1 MLIYFPI
8 LVKLVFGDL
17 CKVGIIGTTDW
28 TRLERLALF
37 LNGRLLPNALLA
49 PSPTLH
55 RRRPCADG
63 SNRLRG
69 CCTLLTSRFKG
80 RFMRPPPVH
89 SRVENDILSPSL
101 PHRRASSHT
110 GSIRP
115 SSPRSSF
122 GSRSPAAANNQALY
136 AAIPAL
142 PPSSHHRAELPLPRS
157 PLDPSTPRV
166 GSRVKVSHKQKTLF
180 GRVLYV
186 GQTHFSTRPET
197 MWAGIRLDE
206 PSGNHDGEFKGER
219 YFTCEPKHGLFQHL
233 GNIKVIDNFEAPLAY
248 SPKLHSTPLASASTA
263 SSVLGA
269 LAQSPNTRRADN
281 LSSPRGA
288 ATVPQMLCPS
298 THSMSRRTITSPVD
312 NTYTYTST
320 RRNSG
325 SINSTNIN
333 DECIQSITLPDTAR
347 KPPAA
352 ETASIIATNR
362 DELLDATILEV
373 GLCAGHGGTYTWAGR
388 SRGREQR
395 DVIDKTHIRTPSL
408 SPLFFYSTQ
417 QILYSSAVHEKLA
430 GMISE
435 EVEKKV
441 QERLQQV
448 REDTTAQLTRETS
461 FMSTFVNGAIV
472 RIEDKVRQDYS
483 LSSSYLLDGLCL
495 HSGGDRRSKGVIC
508 CDCQPSERRHIHPQ
522 LTHRF
527 SPSKPTYLQITELK
541 DSIIINAVAATGSRE
556 DQEQMERNKQA
567 LAAIM
572 EIASATKQQLQ
583 EEVKQ
588 RAEAIQQLCIM
599 SEEETEGP

>member
-1 MLIYFPI
+1 
-8 LVKLVFGDL
+8 
-17 CKVGIIGTTDW
+17 
-28 TRLERLALF
+28 
-37 LNGRLLPNALLA
+37 
-49 PSPTLH
+49 
-55 RRRPCADG
+55 
-63 SNRLRG
+63 
-69 CCTLLTSRFKG
+69 
-80 RFMRPPPVH
+80 
-89 SRVENDILSPSL
+89 
-101 PHRRASSHT
+101 
-110 GSIRP
+110 
-115 SSPRSSF
+115 
-122 GSRSPAAANNQALY
+122 
-136 AAIPAL
+136 
-142 PPSSHHRAELPLPRS
+142 
-157 PLDPSTPRV
+157 
-166 GSRVKVSHKQKTLF
+166 
-180 GRVLYV
+180 
-186 GQTHFSTRPET
+186 

-312 NTYTYTST
+312 NTNTYTST

-362 DELLDATILEV
+362 DELLDVTILE
-373 GLCAGHGGTYTWAGR
+373 
-388 SRGREQR
+388 
-395 DVIDKTHIRTPSL
+395 
-408 SPLFFYSTQ
+408 

-472 RIEDKVRQDYS
+472 RIEDK
-483 LSSSYLLDGLCL
+483 
-495 HSGGDRRSKGVIC
+495 
-508 CDCQPSERRHIHPQ
+508 
-522 LTHRF
+522 
-527 SPSKPTYLQITELK
+527 ITELK

>member
-1 MLIYFPI
+1 
-8 LVKLVFGDL
+8 
-17 CKVGIIGTTDW
+17 
-28 TRLERLALF
+28 
-37 LNGRLLPNALLA
+37 
-49 PSPTLH
+49 
-55 RRRPCADG
+55 
-63 SNRLRG
+63 
-69 CCTLLTSRFKG
+69 
-80 RFMRPPPVH
+80 MRPPPVH

-312 NTYTYTST
+312 NTNTYTST

-362 DELLDATILEV
+362 DELLDVTILE
-373 GLCAGHGGTYTWAGR
+373 
-388 SRGREQR
+388 
-395 DVIDKTHIRTPSL
+395 
-408 SPLFFYSTQ
+408 

-472 RIEDKVRQDYS
+472 RIEDK
-483 LSSSYLLDGLCL
+483 
-495 HSGGDRRSKGVIC
+495 
-508 CDCQPSERRHIHPQ
+508 
-522 LTHRF
+522 
-527 SPSKPTYLQITELK
+527 ITELK